1 MTHTR
6 ILCVATII
14 LFLVFAFVNF
24 TRSLTPYVTF
34 AQAKSS
40 RGSVQVRGTIETS
53 GAFSR
58 QSDGRG
64 SILRLR
70 DEAGEVHQVIYRG
83 ALPDGVDKAESLVV
97 IGKYEG
103 NAFIATKVLTKCPT
117 KYQEQVSK

>member
-1 MTHTR
+1 LTHTR
-6 ILCVATII
+6 VLCVAII
-14 LFLVFAFVNF
+14 IVFLLFAFVNF
-24 TRSLTPYVTF
+24 TKSLTPYVTF

-53 GAFSR
+53 GALSR

-97 IGKYEG
+97 VGKYEG
-103 NAFIATKVLTKCPT
+103 SAFMATKVLTKCPT
-117 KYQEQVSK
+117 KYQEHVSK